1 MCDNINADRWA
12 EYVKDAEVCYETDCT
27 SSGSV
32 IRAGMLKCILS
43 SDHSA
48 CILRLHC
55 CRKGESSGDSH
66 LRAPQIMIDVLPR
79 VTMSP

>member
-12 EYVKDAEVCYETDCT
+12 EYVKDAAVCYETDCT

-48 CILRLHC
+48 CIVAERVNPVGTHI
-55 CRKGESSGDSH
+55 S
-66 LRAPQIMIDVLPR
+66 VLPR
-79 VTMSP
+79 L

>member
-1 MCDNINADRWA
+1 MLGKMCDNINADRWA

-48 CILRLHC
+48 CIVAERVNPVGTHI
-55 CRKGESSGDSH
+55 S
-66 LRAPQIMIDVLPR
+66 VLPR
-79 VTMSP
+79 L

>member
-12 EYVKDAEVCYETDCT
+12 EYRYVKDAGVCYETDCI

-48 CILRLHC
+48 CIVAERVNPVGTHI
-55 CRKGESSGDSH
+55 S
-66 LRAPQIMIDVLPR
+66 VLPR
-79 VTMSP
+79 L